1 MSSGGKNAAGK
12 PGGGEAADNNKVP
25 VVSPCV
31 SICVLGQ
38 GDVCQG
44 CYRTGDEIRQWA
56 MLDSDGRRTVI
67 NKARERSKVGNPF
80 A

>member
-1 MSSGGKNAAGK
+1 MNSGGKNAADK
-12 PGGGEAADNNKVP
+12 PGGEAAGNNKVP

-31 SICVLGQ
+31 SICVLGP

-44 CYRTGDEIRQWA
+44 CYRTGAEIRQWV